1 MYTSKMD
8 AKRILFQL
16 EILSMYIGGFAVVHT
31 KHRGKHDVNGVLTDT
46 CVLTMHCSG
55 VTGVQQLFL
64 VRKRRHTCPWAVS
77 GIAGQLLYTWMELSC
92 NTGHSAWTRGAPF
105 LCKKQ
110 THFSNSRQPIEET
123 RRVLYTP
130 VCPAE
135 PCSRS
140 VVSNKH
146 FPTMLTFYKNDCC
159 DFVSFLSVIICR
171 LSHVSVFDSAK

>member
-77 GIAGQLLYTWMELSC
+77 GIAGQSLDLNGAELQC
-92 NTGHSAWTRGAPF
+92 RTQRMDGRGA
-105 LCKKQ
+105 
-110 THFSNSRQPIEET
+110 
-123 RRVLYTP
+123 
-130 VCPAE
+130 
-135 PCSRS
+135 
-140 VVSNKH
+140 
-146 FPTMLTFYKNDCC
+146 
-159 DFVSFLSVIICR
+159 
-171 LSHVSVFDSAK
+171 VSVQEANPLL